1 MNIRESIKAVYLL
14 GGTVSF
20 AFKEKSDSWMTEY
33 KIFRLSENPVVVCP
47 FNKEFKPEELDKA
60 IDLLIDKVFHR
71 GNLALAV
78 EGIRKHRLTDEDLD
92 YLDPATYKA
101 LLKKYQDEYFAKD
114 YPEFEN
120 K

>member
-1 MNIRESIKAVYLL
+1 
-14 GGTVSF
+14 
-20 AFKEKSDSWMTEY
+20 MTEY
-33 KIFRLSENPVVVCP
+33 KIFRLSLDGVENPVVVCP
-47 FNKEFKPEELDKA
+47 SDKKFKPEELDQA